1 MCSEIEVSKMAK
13 TKRTKFFLSHLTISI
28 SLAMLVIGLV
38 FFIWYP
44 FPLASAVGVTYI
56 FLMLLVIDVILGPL
70 LGLLVYKEGK
80 KTLKFDLSVI
90 ILIQIAALCYGVFS
104 IEQGRPA
111 WLVYNVDRFELVR
124 KNELVDSNIQQ
135 AQPQFQ
141 QASWFKPQYAAA
153 EFAKDTQQRNDE
165 MFAEVFSGISIA
177 QRPER
182 YVELTQAKPQIQQRA
197 LPLKELEQY
206 NSKTEVEKTLA
217 KYPKADAWLPLKAN
231 AMDMVVLINKEKAE
245 VIKIVDLRPWH

>member
-1 MCSEIEVSKMAK
+1 MSK
-13 TKRTKFFLSHLTISI
+13 RLKFFLSHL
-28 SLAMLVIGLV
+28 SLSFLIALLVIGLV

-44 FPLASAVGVTYI
+44 SPLATAVGVTHI

-70 LGLLVYKEGK
+70 LGLLVYKESK

-90 ILIQIAALCYGVFS
+90 ILIQIAALCYGVYS

-124 KNELVDSNIQQ
+124 KNELVDTNIQH

-141 QASWFKPQYAAA
+141 KPSWFKPQYVAT

-177 QRPER
+177 QKPER
-182 YVELTQAKPQIQQRA
+182 YVPLIKVKHQIQQRA
-197 LPLKELEQY
+197 QNLELLKQF
-206 NSKTEVEKTLA
+206 NDQQSVQKILA
-217 KYPKADAWLPLKAN
+217 KYPQADAFVPLKAT
-231 AMDMVVLINKEKAE
+231 AVDMTVLINKEKGE
-245 VIKIVDLRPWH
+245 VVKIVDLRPWN

>member
-1 MCSEIEVSKMAK
+1 MSK
-13 TKRTKFFLSHLTISI
+13 RLKFFLSHL
-28 SLAMLVIGLV
+28 SLSFLIALLVIGLV

-44 FPLASAVGVTYI
+44 SPLATAVGVTHI
-56 FLMLLVIDVILGPL
+56 FLMLLVIDVILGPF

-111 WLVYNVDRFELVR
+111 WLVFHADRFELVR
-124 KNELVDSNIQQ
+124 KNDIILENIDQ

-141 QASWFKPQYAAA
+141 QISWTGPQFAAVKLA
-153 EFAKDTQQRNDE
+153 VSPQQRQND
-165 MFAEVFSGISIA
+165 MFTEVLGGISLA

-182 YVELTQAKPQIQQRA
+182 YVELTQAKNQIRQRA
-197 LPLKELEQY
+197 LQLKELEQY
-206 NSKTEVEKTLA
+206 NSKTHVEKTLA
-217 KYPKADAWLPLKAN
+217 EYPKANAWLPLKAN
-231 AMDMVVLINKEKAE
+231 AIDMVVLVNKESASI
-245 VIKIVDLRPWH
+245 IKIVDLRPWE

>member
-1 MCSEIEVSKMAK
+1 MSRRI
-13 TKRTKFFLSHLTISI
+13 KFFLGHLFISVLI
-28 SLAMLVIGLV
+28 AILLIGLL

-44 FPLASAVGVTYI
+44 YPLASAVGVTQI
-56 FLMLLVIDVILGPL
+56 FLMMLAIDVIVGPL
-70 LGLLVYKEGK
+70 LGWLVYKEGK
-80 KTLKFDLSVI
+80 KTLKFDLAVI
-90 ILIQIAALCYGVFS
+90 IAIQIAALSYGVYS

-124 KNELVDSNIQQ
+124 KNELVDSNIQR
-135 AQPQFQ
+135 AHPQFQ
-141 QASWFKPQYAAA
+141 QPSWFKPQYVAT

-182 YVELTQAKPQIQQRA
+182 YVELSQAKNQIQKRA

-206 NSKTEVEKTLA
+206 NLKTGVERTLA
-217 KYPKADAWLPLKAN
+217 KYPDANAWLPLKAN
-231 AMDMVVLINKEKAE
+231 AVDMVVLINKEKVE
-245 VIKIVDLRPWH
+245 VIKIVDLRPWN

>member
-1 MCSEIEVSKMAK
+1 MSK
-13 TKRTKFFLSHLTISI
+13 RIKFFLGHLSASI
-28 SLAMLVIGLV
+28 LIALCLSVIV
-38 FFIWYP
+38 FCYWYP
-44 FPLASAVGVTYI
+44 SPLAKAVGVTHL
-56 FLMLLVIDVILGPL
+56 FCMLLIIDVIIGPL
-70 LGLLVYKEGK
+70 FGLLVYKEGK

-90 ILIQIAALCYGVFS
+90 ILIQIVALCYGVFS

-124 KNELVDSNIQQ
+124 KNELVNTNIQQ

-141 QASWFKPQYAAA
+141 KPSWFKPQYVAT

-165 MFAEVFSGISIA
+165 MFAEVLGGISIA

-182 YVELTQAKPQIQQRA
+182 YVELTQAKNQIQQRA
-197 LPLKELEQY
+197 LQLKELEQY
-206 NSKTEVEKTLA
+206 NSKTEVKKTLA

-231 AMDMVVLINKEKAE
+231 AVDMVVLINKESASI
-245 VIKIVDLRPWH
+245 IKIVDLRPWK

>member
-1 MCSEIEVSKMAK
+1 MNNRI
-13 TKRTKFFLSHLTISI
+13 KFFLSHLCISV
-28 SLAMLVIGLV
+28 LVALIVICVV
-38 FFIWYP
+38 FVLWYP
-44 FPLASAVGVTYI
+44 SPLAKAAGVTHI
-56 FLMLLVIDVILGPL
+56 FLMLLVIDVILGPF

-90 ILIQIAALCYGVFS
+90 ILIQIAALCYGIFS

-135 AQPQFQ
+135 AQSQFQ
-141 QASWFKPQYAAA
+141 KPSWFKPQYVAT

-165 MFAEVFSGISIA
+165 MFAEVFSGISIS

-182 YVELTQAKPQIQQRA
+182 YVELTQAKHQIQQRA
-197 LPLKELEQY
+197 LPLVELQQY
-206 NSKTEVEKTLA
+206 NSKADVEKTLV
-217 KYPKADAWLPLKAN
+217 KYPNADAWLPLKAN
-231 AMDMVVLINKEKAE
+231 ALDTVVLINKETAS
-245 VIKIVDLRPWH
+245 VIKIVDLRPWE

>member
-1 MCSEIEVSKMAK
+1 MSK
-13 TKRTKFFLSHLTISI
+13 RLKFFFSHLSI
-28 SLAMLVIGLV
+28 SFLIALLVIGLV
-38 FFIWYP
+38 FFVWYP
-44 FPLASAVGVTYI
+44 APLAKAVGVTNI
-56 FLMLLVIDVILGPL
+56 FLMMLAIDVIVGPILGW
-70 LGLLVYKEGK
+70 LVYQEGK

-124 KNELVDSNIQQ
+124 KNELVDTNIQQ

-141 QASWFKPQYAAA
+141 QPSWFKPQYVAT

-165 MFAEVFSGISIA
+165 MFAEVFSGISIS

-182 YVELTQAKPQIQQRA
+182 YVELTQAKNQIQQRA

-206 NSKTEVEKTLA
+206 NPKTDVEKTLA

-231 AMDMVVLINKEKAE
+231 AIDMVVLVNKESASI
-245 VIKIVDLRPWH
+245 IKIVDLRPWE

>member
-1 MCSEIEVSKMAK
+1 MSK
-13 TKRTKFFLSHLTISI
+13 RLKFFLSHLFISFLI
-28 SLAMLVIGLV
+28 ALLVVGLV

-44 FPLASAVGVTYI
+44 SPLARAVGVTHI
-56 FLMLLVIDVILGPL
+56 FLMLLAIDVIVGPV

-80 KTLKFDLSVI
+80 KSLKFDLSVI
-90 ILIQIAALCYGVFS
+90 ILIQIAALCYGVYS

-124 KNELVDSNIQQ
+124 KNELVDTNIQQ

-141 QASWFKPQYAAA
+141 KPSWFKPQYVAT
-153 EFAKDTQQRNDE
+153 EFAKDIQQRNDE
-165 MFAEVFSGISIA
+165 MFAEVLGGISIA

-182 YVELTQAKPQIQQRA
+182 YVELTQAKTQIQQRA

-206 NSKTEVEKTLA
+206 NSKADVEKTLA
-217 KYPKADAWLPLKAN
+217 KYPNVDAWVPLKAT
-231 AMDMVVLINKEKAE
+231 AVDMVVLLNKEKAE

>member
-1 MCSEIEVSKMAK
+1 MP
-13 TKRTKFFLSHLTISI
+13 KRLKFFLRHLAVSLLIALFVISI
-28 SLAMLVIGLV
+28 V
-38 FFIWYP
+38 FFVWYP
-44 FPLASAVGVTYI
+44 SPLATAVGVTHI

-124 KNELVDSNIQQ
+124 KNELVDTNIQHV
-135 AQPQFQ
+135 QPRFQ
-141 QASWFKPQYAAA
+141 KPSWFKPQYVAT
-153 EFAKDTQQRNDE
+153 EFAKDNETRNDDT
-165 MFAEVFSGISIA
+165 FAEALGGISIA

-182 YVELTQAKPQIQQRA
+182 YVELTQAKNQIQQRA
-197 LPLKELEQY
+197 LQLKELEQY
-206 NSKTEVEKTLA
+206 NSKTEVKKTLA
-217 KYPKADAWLPLKAN
+217 KYPKANAWLPLKAN
-231 AMDMVVLINKEKAE
+231 AVDMVVLVNKESASI
-245 VIKIVDLRPWH
+245 IKIVDLRPWK

>member
-1 MCSEIEVSKMAK
+1 MSK
-13 TKRTKFFLSHLTISI
+13 RLKFFLSHLLLSF
-28 SLAMLVIGLV
+28 LVALSVVGVV

-44 FPLASAVGVTYI
+44 SSLATAVGVTHI

-80 KTLKFDLSVI
+80 KTLKFDLGVI
-90 ILIQIAALCYGVFS
+90 IFIQIVALCYGVFS

-135 AQPQFQ
+135 AQSEFQ
-141 QASWFKPQYAAA
+141 KPSWFKPQYVAT

-165 MFAEVFSGISIA
+165 MFAEVFSGISIV

-182 YVELTQAKPQIQQRA
+182 YVELTQAKTQIQQRV
-197 LPLKELEQY
+197 LPLNELEQY
-206 NSKTEVEKTLA
+206 NSKAEVEKALA
-217 KYPKADAWLPLKAN
+217 KYPNADAWVPLKAT
-231 AMDMVVLINKEKAE
+231 AVDMVVLLNKEKAE
-245 VIKIVDLRPWH
+245 VIKIVDLRPWR

>member
-1 MCSEIEVSKMAK
+1 M
-13 TKRTKFFLSHLTISI
+13 
-28 SLAMLVIGLV
+28 V

-44 FPLASAVGVTYI
+44 SPLATAVGVTHI
-56 FLMLLVIDVILGPL
+56 FLMLLAIDVIIGPVLGFI
-70 LGLLVYKEGK
+70 VYKEGK

-90 ILIQIAALCYGVFS
+90 ILIQIAALCYGIFS

-141 QASWFKPQYAAA
+141 KPSWFKPQYVAT

-165 MFAEVFSGISIA
+165 MFAEVLGGISIA

-182 YVELTQAKPQIQQRA
+182 YVEFTQAKNQIQQRT
-197 LPLKELEQY
+197 LPLVELEQY
-206 NSKTEVEKTLA
+206 NSKTEVEKILA
-217 KYPKADAWLPLKAN
+217 KYPNANAWLPLKAN
-231 AMDMVVLINKEKAE
+231 AVDMVVLVNKESATI
-245 VIKIVDLRPWH
+245 IKIVDLRPWS

>member
-1 MCSEIEVSKMAK
+1 MSK
-13 TKRTKFFLSHLTISI
+13 RLKFFFSYLFISCLI
-28 SLAMLVIGLV
+28 ALLVIGLV

-44 FPLASAVGVTYI
+44 SPLTTAVGVTHI

-124 KNELVDSNIQQ
+124 KNEIVDTNIQH

-141 QASWFKPQYAAA
+141 QASWFKPQYVAT

-182 YVELTQAKPQIQQRA
+182 YVELTQAKTQIQQRV
-197 LPLKELEQY
+197 LPLNELEQY
-206 NSKTEVEKTLA
+206 NSKADVEKTLA
-217 KYPKADAWLPLKAN
+217 KYPNVDAWVPLKAT
-231 AMDMVVLINKEKAE
+231 AVDMVVLLNKEKAE

>member
-1 MCSEIEVSKMAK
+1 MSK
-13 TKRTKFFLSHLTISI
+13 RLKFFLSHLLL
-28 SLAMLVIGLV
+28 SLLVALLVIGVV

-44 FPLASAVGVTYI
+44 SPLATAVGVTHI

-90 ILIQIAALCYGVFS
+90 ILIQITALCYGVFS

-124 KNELVDSNIQQ
+124 KNELVDTNLQQ
-135 AQPQFQ
+135 AKPQFQ
-141 QASWFKPQYAAA
+141 EPSWFKPQYVAT

-165 MFAEVFSGISIA
+165 MFAEVLDAISIA

-182 YVELTQAKPQIQQRA
+182 YVDLTQATTQIQQRA
-197 LPLKELEQY
+197 LPFVKLEQY
-206 NSKTEVEKTLA
+206 NSKIDVEKILA
-217 KYPKADAWLPLKAN
+217 RYPKADAWLPLKAN
-231 AMDMVVLINKEKAE
+231 TVDMVVLVNKESATI
-245 VIKIVDLRPWH
+245 IKIVDLKPWE

>member
-1 MCSEIEVSKMAK
+1 MSK
-13 TKRTKFFLSHLTISI
+13 RLKFFLCHLSI
-28 SLAMLVIGLV
+28 SFLITLLVVGLV

-44 FPLASAVGVTYI
+44 SPLATAVGVTNI
-56 FLMLLVIDVILGPL
+56 FLMMLAIDVIVGPILGW
-70 LGLLVYKEGK
+70 LVYQEGK

-124 KNELVDSNIQQ
+124 KNELVDTNIQQ

-141 QASWFKPQYAAA
+141 KPSWFKPQYVAT

-165 MFAEVFSGISIA
+165 MFAEVFSGISIS

-182 YVELTQAKPQIQQRA
+182 YVELSQAKTQIQQRV
-197 LPLKELEQY
+197 LPLAELEQY
-206 NSKTEVEKTLA
+206 NPKTDVKKTLA

-231 AMDMVVLINKEKAE
+231 AIDMVVLVNKESASI
-245 VIKIVDLRPWH
+245 IKIVDLRPWQ

>member
-1 MCSEIEVSKMAK
+1 MP
-13 TKRTKFFLSHLTISI
+13 KRLKFFLRHLAVSLLIALFVISI
-28 SLAMLVIGLV
+28 V
-38 FFIWYP
+38 FFVWYP
-44 FPLASAVGVTYI
+44 SPLATAVGVTHI

-90 ILIQIAALCYGVFS
+90 ILIQIAALCYGIFS

-124 KNELVDSNIQQ
+124 KNELVDTNIQQ
-135 AQPQFQ
+135 ARPQFQ
-141 QASWFKPQYAAA
+141 QPSWFKPQYAAT
-153 EFAKDTQQRNDE
+153 EFAKDIQQRNDE
-165 MFAEVFSGISIA
+165 MFEEVLGGISIA

-182 YVELTQAKPQIQQRA
+182 YVELTQAKTQIQQRA
-197 LPLKELEQY
+197 LPLVELQQY
-206 NSKTEVEKTLA
+206 NPKTDVEKTLA

-231 AMDMVVLINKEKAE
+231 AVDMVVLVNKESASI
-245 VIKIVDLRPWH
+245 IKIVDLRPWQ